1 MPFTHLGV
9 TLSWWHVMHVLHMEF
24 VFGEQFDVFVNF
36 SPFVELVVHLSS
48 SHHPMANS
56 DVFILNLLSTLT
68 QSTK

>member
-1 MPFTHLGV
+1 
-9 TLSWWHVMHVLHMEF
+9 MEF

-36 SPFVELVVHLSS
+36 SPFVESVVHLSS

-56 DVFILNLLSTLT
+56 DVFILNLLSILLT